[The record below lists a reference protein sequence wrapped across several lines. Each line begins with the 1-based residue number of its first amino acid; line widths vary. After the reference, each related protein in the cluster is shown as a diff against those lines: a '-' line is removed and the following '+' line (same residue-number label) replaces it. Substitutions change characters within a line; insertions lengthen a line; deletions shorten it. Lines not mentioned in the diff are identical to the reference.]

1 MSGHSTLSSVAV
13 EEAVRV
19 VEGWE
24 VSRERNLYWDLYKG
38 FLGTAFTKTNVV
50 LMSTDYKHVTE
61 HYPVSKQHCGAR
73 ENQVENPYS
82 RKIVILTSL
91 LINF

>member
-1 MSGHSTLSSVAV
+1 MLGHSTLSSVAV
-13 EEAVRV
+13 EGAVRV

-50 LMSTDYKHVTE
+50 LMSTDYKH
-61 HYPVSKQHCGAR
+61 YRAL
-73 ENQVENPYS
+73 YS
-82 RKIVILTSL
+82 IKTVLWCS
-91 LINF
+91 